1 MGGTTELTGPDL
13 EKGVPAASVPD
24 GGMLLGHA
32 GGEAVLLARRG
43 KSLLAIGATCSHYS
57 GNLADGILVGD
68 EVRCPLHH
76 ACFDLRTGQAS
87 SPAFRPVPCWKLE
100 ERGADVFVVGK
111 AAEPQPPAVPRD
123 APKRVVILG
132 GGAAGH
138 AAVETLRAEGYDGS
152 IVLLS
157 ADDSPPY
164 DRPNVS
170 KDYLA
175 GTAPEEWMPMRPA
188 DSYATDR
195 IELRVGTTASSIDT
209 GAKAVVLTNGDRV
222 PFDALLVA
230 TGATPTPLTI
240 PGSDL
245 PHVAYVRTLKDS
257 RTIIERCKKAR
268 RVVVVGAS
276 FIGLE
281 VTAAL
286 RARNLEV
293 HVVAPHAPLVR
304 ALGPE
309 VSDFLQKLYES
320 HGVIFHIGET
330 PARITA
336 DSVELAS
343 GASLSAELVVAGVGV
358 RPSISLAQAAGLAVD
373 DGIVVND
380 HLETSVPG
388 IFAAGDV
395 ARWPDAHTP
404 RKLRVEH
411 WVVAQR
417 QGQTA
422 ARNILGQAK
431 RYAEVPFFWSQHY
444 DVAINYVGHAEQ
456 IEGIQRVG
464 ELSAKS
470 CLLAYREAG
479 RIAAVA
485 TIGRDRDSLRA
496 EELLARN
503 DQPALE
509 ELIRSS
515 I

>member
-1 MGGTTELTGPDL
+1 MGGATELTGPDL
-13 EKGVPAASVPD
+13 EKGVSTASVPE

-43 KSLLAIGATCSHYS
+43 KSLLAISATCTHYS

-76 ACFDLRTGQAS
+76 ACFDLRTGRAS

-111 AAEPQPPAVPRD
+111 APEPPPAPAPRD
-123 APKRVVILG
+123 APKRIVILG

-138 AAVETLRAEGYDGS
+138 AAVETLRMEGYEGS

-188 DSYATDR
+188 ESYATDG

-209 GAKAVVLTNGDRV
+209 DAKAVVLANGDRV
-222 PFDALLVA
+222 PFDALLLA

-245 PHVAYVRTLKDS
+245 PHVAYVRSLTDS
-257 RTIIERCKKAR
+257 RSIVERCKSAR
-268 RVVVVGAS
+268 RAVVIGSS

-281 VTAAL
+281 VAAAL
-286 RARNLEV
+286 RARNIEV
-293 HVVAPHAPLVR
+293 HIVAPGAPLVR
-304 ALGPE
+304 VLGPQ
-309 VSDFLQKLYES
+309 VSLFLKRLHES
-320 HGVIFHIGET
+320 HGVVFHIGDT

-336 DSVELAS
+336 DTVELTS
-343 GASLSAELVVAGVGV
+343 GASLSSDLVVVGVGV
-358 RPSISLAQAAGLAVD
+358 RPSISLAEAAGLAVD
-373 DGIVVND
+373 KGIVVSD
-380 HLETSVPG
+380 RLETSIPG

-422 ARNILGQAK
+422 AKNMLGQAK
-431 RYAEVPFFWSQHY
+431 RYTEVPFFWSQHY

-456 IEGIQRVG
+456 VEAIQLVG
-464 ELSAKS
+464 ELDARN

-503 DQPALE
+503 DQAELE
-509 ELIRSS
+509 ELVRSGS
-515 I
+515 